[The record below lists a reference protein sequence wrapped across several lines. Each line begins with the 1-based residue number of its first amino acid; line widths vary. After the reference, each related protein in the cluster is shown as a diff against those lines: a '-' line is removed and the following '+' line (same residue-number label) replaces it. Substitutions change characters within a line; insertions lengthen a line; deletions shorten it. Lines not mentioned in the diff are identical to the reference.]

1 MHFFQFL
8 AHYNEHWQ
16 NWANFIEIL
25 YYLLI
30 NIYLSGNLAG
40 HLAGAILRQE
50 SVTGPISRTTTQRPG
65 APTTSPPLRVFP
77 RGQVQ
82 LERFPEGFNFNF
94 KSD

>member
-1 MHFFQFL
+1 MIKKIFGKWCDISRIF
-8 AHYNEHWQ
+8 YP
-16 NWANFIEIL
+16 
-25 YYLLI
+25 
-30 NIYLSGNLAG
+30 GNLAG

-50 SVTGPISRTTTQRPG
+50 TITGPISRTTTQRPG

-94 KSD
+94 KSEK